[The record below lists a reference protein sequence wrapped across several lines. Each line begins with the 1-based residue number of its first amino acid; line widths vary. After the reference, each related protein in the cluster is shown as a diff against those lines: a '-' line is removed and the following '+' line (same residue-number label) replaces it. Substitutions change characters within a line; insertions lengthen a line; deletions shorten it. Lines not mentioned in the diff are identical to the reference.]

1 MTRVIFRKYK
11 DGDII
16 ALFPKRGD
24 YMCESYMHIGQHSMA
39 DYPQVIKTTK
49 PANESEYKE
58 LYDELVSIGY
68 DDLVVKKKV

>member
-1 MTRVIFRKYK
+1 MTRVVFRKYK

-39 DYPQVIKTTK
+39 DYPQVIRMTK

-58 LYDELVSIGY
+58 LYNELVSIGY
-68 DDLVVKKKV
+68 DDLVVKKKA